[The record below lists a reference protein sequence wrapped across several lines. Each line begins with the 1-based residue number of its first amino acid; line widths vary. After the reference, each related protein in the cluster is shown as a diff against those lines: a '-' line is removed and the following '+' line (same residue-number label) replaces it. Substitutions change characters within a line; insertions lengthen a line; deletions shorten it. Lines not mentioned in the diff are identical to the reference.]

1 MKRTSSYPIYQSK
14 FNLYIGFFAS
24 LLLACLCWAAIAL
37 SLFVAA
43 KGKGMGEYL
52 GANLVLLGLALL
64 ITFLVIRSF
73 SMILNAGKPIA
84 TIDASGIILR
94 NGKVLSWGDIEGLRI
109 ISISTVFFITSHHL
123 EIRLTKGKKRVPIV
137 KVTQEELAD
146 LIEEVRQ

>member
-1 MKRTSSYPIYQSK
+1 M
-14 FNLYIGFFAS
+14 
-24 LLLACLCWAAIAL
+24 
-37 SLFVAA
+37 
-43 KGKGMGEYL
+43 
-52 GANLVLLGLALL
+52 LLGLALL

-146 LIEEVRQ
+146 LIEEVRK